1 MPTEVE
7 AWDEEAVSAEMTL
20 PRRGLRPSVEDA
32 RECAARL
39 ADMLARLGAH
49 ADDAERYRFRVAE
62 ALAGSIRDD
71 LEGVTHR
78 GRNPREEEENVRYFA
93 PRPDRSIEAVGRRR
107 HSSF

>member
-32 RECAARL
+32 WGCAARL
-39 ADMLARLGAH
+39 ADILARLGGD
-49 ADDAERYRFRVAE
+49 ADDAERYRFRVAQ

-71 LEGVTHR
+71 LEGVVHR
-78 GRNPREEEENVRYFA
+78 GRNPREENVRYFA
-93 PRPDRSIEAVGRRR
+93 PRPERPLEAVGRRR